1 MSKPL
6 SIIVLLNL
14 GHLFDHLFLLIFP
27 TVVLVMAPEFGRSYA
42 EMLPLSLGGFIAF
55 GVCSLPAG
63 WLGDRWSRHGMLVVF
78 FIGIGAASIVTS
90 FAQETWQIAAGLT
103 LVGVFAAIYHPV
115 GIAMLV
121 KDEPR
126 IGLAL
131 GINGVAGN
139 LGLAF
144 AALLSGALADLIH
157 WRAAFIVPG
166 IVSILSGLWFWVY
179 VPRAL
184 ADAGG
189 SVKKAPPQTAGIN
202 VARVFAVLVVSTFCG
217 GVIFNATTV
226 AMPKI
231 FDVRLNELTNT
242 AFGVGA
248 FVCGVY
254 VLAAIA
260 QLCVG
265 RMIDRG
271 SLRAVFIP
279 IAALQIPLL
288 FLAGSVE
295 NWLMVA
301 VALAM
306 MFFVFGQIPI
316 NDAMVARYTD
326 DRWRSR
332 VYGLRYVIS
341 FGASSTAVPLIAF
354 LYGRTGEFQSVFVV
368 LSALAVPITLAA
380 FCFPKPRQAVP
391 AAVPAE

>member
-1 MSKPL
+1 
-6 SIIVLLNL
+6 
-14 GHLFDHLFLLIFP
+14 
-27 TVVLVMAPEFGRSYA
+27 
-42 EMLPLSLGGFIAF
+42 
-55 GVCSLPAG
+55 
-63 WLGDRWSRHGMLVVF
+63 
-78 FIGIGAASIVTS
+78 
-90 FAQETWQIAAGLT
+90 
-103 LVGVFAAIYHPV
+103 VFAAIYHPV

-144 AALLSGALADLIH
+144 AALLSGALADLIS

-166 IVSILSGLWFWVY
+166 VVSILCGLWFWAY

-189 SVKKAPPQTAGIN
+189 SVKKAASQTAGIN
-202 VARVFAVLVVSTFCG
+202 VARVFAILVVSTFCG

-226 AMPKI
+226 AMPKV
-231 FDVRLNELTNT
+231 FDIRLNELTNT

-271 SLRAVFIP
+271 SLRSIFVP
-279 IAALQIPLL
+279 IAAFQIPLL

-295 NWLMVA
+295 NWLMVL

-354 LYGRTGEFQSVFVV
+354 LYGRTGDFQSVFVV

-380 FCFPKPRQAVP
+380 LFFPKSRETASMTV
-391 AAVPAE
+391 AAE